1 MTQVKQSGKV
11 LSRRFTYFIGKM
23 VGPILKGD
31 RLAKIMGAMS
41 QTQKAVS
48 KETAFAI
55 NLVAGAGLNFGRT
68 VFVVRQL
75 SNVISDPKL

>member
-1 MTQVKQSGKV
+1 MA
-11 LSRRFTYFIGKM
+11 
-23 VGPILKGD
+23 GPILKVD

-55 NLVAGAGLNFGRT
+55 NLVVGGRAGQDRT
-68 VFVVRQL
+68 KKEL
-75 SNVISDPKL
+75 AILI

>member
-1 MTQVKQSGKV
+1 M
-11 LSRRFTYFIGKM
+11 LSSRFTYFVGKM

-31 RLAKIMGAMS
+31 RFAKIMGAMS

-75 SNVISDPKL
+75 LNVISDPKP

>member
-1 MTQVKQSGKV
+1 V

-31 RLAKIMGAMS
+31 RLVKIMGAMS

-55 NLVAGAGLNFGRT
+55 NLVAGAHNPRC
-68 VFVVRQL
+68 R
-75 SNVISDPKL
+75 I

>member
-1 MTQVKQSGKV
+1 
-11 LSRRFTYFIGKM
+11 M

-31 RLAKIMGAMS
+31 RLAKIMGAMY

-55 NLVAGAGLNFGRT
+55 NLVAGAHNPRCRILIS
-68 VFVVRQL
+68 QL
-75 SNVISDPKL
+75 

>member
-1 MTQVKQSGKV
+1 MQAGKV
-11 LSRRFTYFIGKM
+11 LRRSVTYCIGKM
-23 VGPILKGD
+23 AGPILKGD

-41 QTQKAVS
+41 QTQKAAS

-55 NLVAGAGLNFGRT
+55 SLVAGAGLNFGRT

>member
-1 MTQVKQSGKV
+1 MA
-11 LSRRFTYFIGKM
+11 
-23 VGPILKGD
+23 GPILKGD

-48 KETAFAI
+48 KETVFAI
-55 NLVAGAGLNFGRT
+55 NLFAGAGLNFDRT